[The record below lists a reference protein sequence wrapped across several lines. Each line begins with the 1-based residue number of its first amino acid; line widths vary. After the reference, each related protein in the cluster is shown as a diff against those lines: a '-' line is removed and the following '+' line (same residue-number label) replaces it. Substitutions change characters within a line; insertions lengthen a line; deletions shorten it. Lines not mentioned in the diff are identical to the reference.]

1 MTSVGGLPKGERVQ
15 QLVKAMEDA
24 GMLAYRLSKFGGRLM
39 DLVLVPLMVRDTH
52 WVHVIEQNRTS
63 HLEIKF
69 KGVEVPSPAPKD
81 VMASLDQVMTFLS
94 ANFADKEVIT
104 KLGCSLG
111 KLFCQEIIKKCL
123 APSVPNR
130 RDDLPSFSIG
140 TKQQL

>member
-1 MTSVGGLPKGERVQ
+1 MTSGGGLSKGERVQ

-69 KGVEVPSPAPKD
+69 KGVVPIL
-81 VMASLDQVMTFLS
+81 V
-94 ANFADKEVIT
+94 
-104 KLGCSLG
+104 
-111 KLFCQEIIKKCL
+111 
-123 APSVPNR
+123 
-130 RDDLPSFSIG
+130 
-140 TKQQL
+140 